1 MEQFDSLG
9 PNIAENM
16 LGGYYKAES
25 RGTFIGIKTEKAAQ
39 NRVTVLIAIS
49 RRLTRMR
56 RWDCVVQ
63 YRVPLNA
70 LERLT

>member
-25 RGTFIGIKTEKAAQ
+25 RGTFIGTKTGESSAKA
-39 NRVTVLIAIS
+39 
-49 RRLTRMR
+49 
-56 RWDCVVQ
+56 
-63 YRVPLNA
+63 
-70 LERLT
+70 